1 MYKNKFLSLL
11 LVFSLVICGTMGTG
25 KGAKAE
31 ETVTTEESGKVP
43 QVESGPAEEEFED
56 DLAGED
62 EDIDVTMRI
71 TAEWEHHY
79 NAEVE
84 ITNLSE
90 DKIDDWE
97 ISFDFENK
105 IENIWNAQIMDYD
118 EELQLYTIKNV
129 VWNQDIK
136 PGEKV
141 CFGMTV
147 SYAEK
152 KDTPSDWYLT
162 KACMEVQDEYDVDLK
177 EYNRFDGNKING
189 QITITN
195 RSGHTIEDWKL
206 DFSSNLYFDENQVW
220 GAELL
225 DGDYASFDNKDAIKN
240 IEPGQSVSFTF
251 IATCDDDNVDIFEYT
266 LYEMI
271 EIPEELEGDDEWE
284 DEYKEDVLAQYY
296 FERSD
301 FVSDEAYEEYLI
313 RHEAWKNTKTY
324 ISLNKMNKRQ
334 KNAVLQA
341 IATAQPTATP
351 QIVYP
356 DNPKKVNKPI
366 TMTMENVKYTFINAG
381 GDAVQA
387 YCKRGKYWYFAQRVM
402 NTNKVVITK
411 TIEKKAPADNQQ
423 FLDQWKLKAGE
434 AYFDL
439 NNNKN
444 TVMILE
450 GYNHGQSLEIFC
462 YNKEVYLLVTAG
474 SVGKGRKF
482 GNEIAIIK
490 FVNGRCWKYGK
501 KEDDNVLET
510 KYLTN
515 LGYANKKQKKI
526 RSVRQVETALSENKK
541 TLLVW
546 SELNRYESK
555 DRKVQISCYNLKSLM
570 KQLLCV
576 KKKKNKK
583 ITSKKVITCR
593 RSFKTLNKKSC
604 YCSVLQKDT
613 KKNVVKAYNSI
624 QSIDLSNKTKE
635 GYKIFVCGGNM
646 GNKDAYM
653 PTYIATMKIKGS
665 KSTYLT
671 RTNILMDTTV
681 YGTNQIE
688 MEGMHY
694 ENKKL
699 DLVIV
704 PTTGRNRQ
712 VMCSI
717 SESSLN

>member
-1 MYKNKFLSLL
+1 
-11 LVFSLVICGTMGTG
+11 MGTG

-31 ETVTTEESGKVP
+31 ENITTEESGKNP
-43 QVESGPAEEEFED
+43 QVESGSVEEEFED
-56 DLAGED
+56 DLAVED

-71 TAEWEHHY
+71 TAEWGHHY

-105 IENIWNAQIMDYD
+105 IENIWNAQITDYD

-206 DFSSNLYFDENQVW
+206 DFSSNLYSDENQVW

-324 ISLNKMNKRQ
+324 ISLNKMNKQQ
-334 KNAVLQA
+334 KNAVLQS
-341 IATAQPTATP
+341 IATTQPTASP
-351 QIVYP
+351 QPTGIP
-356 DNPKKVNKPI
+356 DVPQKVN
-366 TMTMENVKYTFINAG
+366 TTFVLKTEDKELTVINAG
-381 GDAVQA
+381 GNAVQTF
-387 YCKRGKYWYFAQRVM
+387 CHKGNDWYLVQRIS
-402 NTNKVVITK
+402 NKVVVTK
-411 TIEKKAPADNQQ
+411 TTLQTAGQDTTFNT
-423 FLDQWKLKAGE
+423 QWKLTTGQK
-434 AYFDL
+434 YIDL
-439 NNNKN
+439 SSTNKDN
-444 TVMILE
+444 KVMTLN
-450 GYNHGQSLEIFC
+450 GYQHGQSLEIFT
-462 YNKEVYLLVTAG
+462 YKSKQYLLMTAG
-474 SVGKGRKF
+474 TVGKNGRY
-482 GNEIAIIK
+482 GNQIAILPFK
-490 FVNGRCWKYGK
+490 EKEFTYGNDKDEK
-501 KEDDNVLET
+501 KLQV
-510 KYLTN
+510 KYLVG
-515 LGYANKKQKKI
+515 LKYANKKQKSAGVI
-526 RSVRQVETALSENKK
+526 RQAEAALSEDEG

-546 SELNRYESK
+546 AEMARKEAAT
-555 DRKVQISCYNLKSLM
+555 RKVQVSCYNMKNIM
-570 KQLLCV
+570 KQLFV
-576 KKKKNKK
+576 AQKKKKKTKK
-583 ITSKKVITCR
+583 KEKAKTIICR
-593 RSFKTLNKKSC
+593 RSFKNLDKKIC
-604 YCSVLQKDT
+604 YCSALQDDKDKT
-613 KKNVVKAYNSI
+613 IVKPHDSI
-624 QSIDLSNKTKE
+624 QAVDLANKANGK
-635 GYKIFVCGGNM
+635 YKIFICGGNADDQ
-646 GNKDAYM
+646 K
-653 PTYIATMKIKGS
+653 PLSIAVMTLQNS
-665 KSTYLT
+665 KSNTKATKYLART
-671 RTNILMDTTV
+671 DVMLQNSESVEGQTELTNI
-681 YGTNQIE
+681 YGTDRLE

-694 ENKKL
+694 YGGKL
-699 DLVIV
+699 HFIIV
-704 PTTGRNRQ
+704 PSSRSGVDKTRQ
-712 VMCSI
+712 IMYALQETLVQ
-717 SESSLN
+717 